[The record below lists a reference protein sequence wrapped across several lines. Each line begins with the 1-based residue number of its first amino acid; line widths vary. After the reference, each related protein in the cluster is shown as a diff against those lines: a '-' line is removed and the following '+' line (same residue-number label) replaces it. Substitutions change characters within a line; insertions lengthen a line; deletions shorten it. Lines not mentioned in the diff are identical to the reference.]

1 MAEAEPRPDGA
12 PPGDARPGDAR
23 PGDVRPEDRR
33 LGEGDV
39 AARLTRIEEALAALE
54 RTPGRTAESA
64 LDTVATLAEVYGEA
78 LARVMDRAAHDARL
92 VSALTDDDLVGHLL
106 ALHDV
111 HPAPV
116 EERVARALAD
126 IREQLGSRGADVEL
140 DGIEDGVARV
150 RFPDRADGGG
160 CGSCGSTSAKGGAGA
175 GGSVED
181 AVRDA
186 VLGVAP
192 ELSAIE
198 AVPAPAAPAGRPAG
212 AFVPLE
218 SLFRDAR

>member
-1 MAEAEPRPDGA
+1 MAEQRRDGRPTGRPD
-12 PPGDARPGDAR
+12 
-23 PGDVRPEDRR
+23 DRRDDGR

-39 AARLTRIEEALAALE
+39 AERLTRIEAALAALE

-126 IREQLGSRGADVEL
+126 IREQLGSHGADVELEL

-150 RFPDRADGGG
+150 RLPDEAGGGG
-160 CGSCGSTSAKGGAGA
+160 CGSCGGGADTA
-175 GGSVED
+175 GRVED

-198 AVPAPAAPAGRPAG
+198 PVRAPSGRPAAAGAG
-212 AFVPLE
+212 AFVPVE
-218 SLFRDAR
+218 SLFRAVPPAGGPA

>member
-1 MAEAEPRPDGA
+1 MTERRPD
-12 PPGDARPGDAR
+12 DA
-23 PGDVRPEDRR
+23 R

-116 EERVARALAD
+116 EERVARALTD
-126 IREQLGSRGADVEL
+126 IREQLGSHGADVEL

-150 RFPDRADGGG
+150 RLPDDAGGG
-160 CGSCGSTSAKGGAGA
+160 CGSCGGGSANA

-192 ELSAIE
+192 ELSAME
-198 AVPAPAAPAGRPAG
+198 PVRAPSGRPAG
-212 AFVPLE
+212 AFVPVE
-218 SLFRDAR
+218 SLFRDVR

>member
-1 MAEAEPRPDGA
+1 MAEESA
-12 PPGDARPGDAR
+12 ARPEPD
-23 PGDVRPEDRR
+23 DRR

-39 AARLTRIEEALAALE
+39 AERLTRIEEALAALE
-54 RTPGRTAESA
+54 RTPGRTAENA

-78 LARVMDRAAHDARL
+78 LARVMDRAAHDERL

-106 ALHDV
+106 VLHDV

-126 IREQLGSRGADVEL
+126 IRTQLGSHGADVEL

-150 RFPDRADGGG
+150 RLPSDAGGGGG
-160 CGSCGSTSAKGGAGA
+160 CGSCGGGASGDTKGA
-175 GGSVED
+175 VED

-192 ELSAIE
+192 ELSAVE
-198 AVPAPAAPAGRPAG
+198 PVRAPSGGAAGSG
-212 AFVPLE
+212 AFVPVE
-218 SLFRDAR
+218 SLFRGGAPAGDVP

>member
-1 MAEAEPRPDGA
+1 MADG
-12 PPGDARPGDAR
+12 RR
-23 PGDVRPEDRR
+23 EDRR

-39 AARLTRIEEALAALE
+39 AERLTRIEEALAALE

-126 IREQLGSRGADVEL
+126 IREQLGSHGADVEL

-150 RFPDRADGGG
+150 RLPDDTGGGG
-160 CGSCGSTSAKGGAGA
+160 CGSCGTANAGT
-175 GGSVED
+175 GVED

-192 ELSAIE
+192 ELSAME
-198 AVPAPAAPAGRPAG
+198 PVRAPSGRPAG
-212 AFVPLE
+212 AAGPGAFVPVE
-218 SLFRDAR
+218 SLLRGLS

>member
-1 MAEAEPRPDGA
+1 MAENRPD
-12 PPGDARPGDAR
+12 
-23 PGDVRPEDRR
+23 DRR

-39 AARLTRIEEALAALE
+39 AERLTRIEEALAALE

-116 EERVARALAD
+116 EERVARALND
-126 IREQLGSRGADVEL
+126 IREQLGSHGADVEL
-140 DGIEDGVARV
+140 DGIENGVARV
-150 RFPDRADGGG
+150 RLPDGAGGGG
-160 CGSCGSTSAKGGAGA
+160 CGTCGSANAGGGAG
-175 GGSVED
+175 VEE

-192 ELSAIE
+192 ELTAMEPVRAPSGRSAG
-198 AVPAPAAPAGRPAG
+198 AGGADGSGGSGGSG
-212 AFVPLE
+212 AFVPVE
-218 SLFRDAR
+218 SLFRGMS

>member
-1 MAEAEPRPDGA
+1 MAEQRDERRKDDRRRG
-12 PPGDARPGDAR
+12 GDRRPG
-23 PGDVRPEDRR
+23 DRR

-39 AARLTRIEEALAALE
+39 AERLTRIEEALAALE

-92 VSALTDDDLVGHLL
+92 VSALAADDLVGHLL

-126 IREQLGSRGADVEL
+126 IREQLGSHGADVELEL

-150 RFPDRADGGG
+150 RLPDEPGGG
-160 CGSCGSTSAKGGAGA
+160 CGTCGGSAGA
-175 GGSVED
+175 AGSVED

-198 AVPAPAAPAGRPAG
+198 PVRAPSGRPAAAGPG
-212 AFVPLE
+212 AFVPVE
-218 SLFRDAR
+218 SLFRTAPPAGELA